1 MHKATAGGGHGAGA
15 ATESEI
21 NRRSTGWA
29 LPQIVNE
36 EAGSRVANLL
46 DTKTPIARQV
56 AEGGSLQPYVKG
68 HPFKEI
74 WAGNIQGV
82 SPHALDN
89 ANVARQMQESL
100 PVDTLIRN
108 SDPNRGNF
116 MFDPDSGLVIPVDK
130 GLAYPEMFTHGSS
143 PNIFSNPQNL
153 AEDAYTYGRLE
164 GRGGQRGVGAWNSH
178 LDENVGLGFIRDK
191 IEATPESAY
200 REALT
205 PIRRGGRMSDADF
218 DTLIR
223 NFMQET
229 QQLRP
234 RMADWYRMHKP

>member
-1 MHKATAGGGHGAGA
+1 MGV
-15 ATESEI
+15 
-21 NRRSTGWA
+21 A
-29 LPQIVNE
+29 L
-36 EAGSRVANLL
+36 
-46 DTKTPIARQV
+46 
-56 AEGGSLQPYVKG
+56 
-68 HPFKEI
+68 
-74 WAGNIQGV
+74 
-82 SPHALDN
+82 
-89 ANVARQMQESL
+89 
-100 PVDTLIRN
+100 
-108 SDPNRGNF
+108 
-116 MFDPDSGLVIPVDK
+116 
-130 GLAYPEMFTHGSS
+130 
-143 PNIFSNPQNL
+143 IFSNPQNL

-164 GRGGQRGVGAWNSH
+164 GRGGRRGVGAWNSH